1 MTLAVVL
8 ASLAVFSWKLLGY
21 VMPARII
28 TPWIRAFSDRVTIT
42 LLAALVGLQGIAI
55 GNQLQ
60 LDARLPALL
69 VAALLLWLKV
79 SYVLVVL
86 AAALAAG
93 GLRLLGL

>member
-1 MTLAVVL
+1 MTLTVVL

-21 VMPARII
+21 LMPARII

-79 SYVLVVL
+79 PYVLVVL